1 MSVGA
6 GLLLAAASVELAA
19 EVLKVAPYKGILAM
33 LIGATAFSAGNAWL
47 SGWGAQEMATGSDH
61 DKLSLHKEIT
71 FKGVTFLS
79 LNTYF

>member
-1 MSVGA
+1 MLNTLWGVVKKEKIE
-6 GLLLAAASVELAA
+6 LLEKANIPEGTR
-19 EVLKVAPYKGILAM
+19 VLVTVL
-33 LIGATAFSAGNAWL
+33 
-47 SGWGAQEMATGSDH
+47 EMATGSDH